1 MSVPLPEVA
10 EIISTAIT
18 VLASMAGVVVRWAFQ
33 RIRGSGYPTTWG
45 HALAELIIGVFATFT
60 GLQLGIIQKGV
71 DLMKTVFFGFFSVDI
86 AESVFRRYSLPKH
99 IAVAEDAI
107 KDLEKVLA
115 EAMLEAMEEKAGGG

>member
-10 EIISTAIT
+10 EAISTAIT

-60 GLQLGIIQKGV
+60 GLQLGIIQKGG

-86 AESVFRRYSLPKH
+86 AESVFRRYSVPKH
-99 IAVAEDAI
+99 IAVAEGAI

>member
-60 GLQLGIIQKGV
+60 GLQLGIIQKGG

-86 AESVFRRYSLPKH
+86 AESVFRRYSVPKH

-115 EAMLEAMEEKAGGG
+115 EAMLEAMEEKVGGG

>member
-1 MSVPLPEVA
+1 MAIPLPSLAEVV
-10 EIISTAIT
+10 ETILT

-33 RIRGSGYPTTWG
+33 RIRGTGYPTTVG
-45 HALAELIIGVFATFT
+45 HALAELIVGIFAVFT
-60 GLQLGIIQKGV
+60 GLQLGLIERGADYV
-71 DLMKTVFFGFFSVDI
+71 KTVFFGFFSVDI

>member
-1 MSVPLPEVA
+1 LSVPLPEVA